1 LEAHAGKGRVAPP
14 GTSGTLNLRSLLAF
28 RLPAVLLLAFSFNSS
43 ACEPGKPAVEKDA
56 PVYGYEVV
64 HTYQHDPDA
73 FTQGLVFTGGNL
85 LESTGEEGHSSLR
98 RVELQAGTVVQR
110 VDVPRPYFAEGI
122 TLLKGKIHIFY
133 LYQNVKNHPHD
144 QLPLTGIYPYNHNL
158 HGQNMIEFAMHNNRK
173 PGFLVQHLHQGC

>member
-1 LEAHAGKGRVAPP
+1 MI
-14 GTSGTLNLRSLLAF
+14 SCLRSIPF

-122 TLLKGKIHIFY
+122 TLLKGKI
-133 LYQNVKNHPHD
+133 YQLTWQHQQGFIYD
-144 QLPLTGIYPYNHNL
+144 QWTFEKIGTFTY
-158 HGQNMIEFAMHNNRK
+158 
-173 PGFLVQHLHQGC
+173 QGEGWG